1 MEKKS
6 VIVVISVVLNLVLFS
21 ALIGFNKYNS
31 TIEGAPAPY
40 FVVQHMN
47 NNGHVQSGGHEIAS
61 ASIMK

>member
-6 VIVVISVVLNLVLFS
+6 LIIVISVLLNLVLFS

-40 FVVQHMN
+40 FVVQHLN
-47 NNGHVQSGGHEIAS
+47 DSGPVLSGGHEIAS
-61 ASIMK
+61 ASTMK